1 MLLVASTVL
10 GVEAPREYTELL
22 YHLEH
27 RFNGRK
33 RVYVHIQMLL
43 VWALEN

>member
-27 RFNGRK
+27 GSYGRK
-33 RVYVHIQMLL
+33 RIYLFIQMLL
-43 VWALEN
+43 LWALEN